1 MILPTTVHFQHY
13 FLEFTIKIIDNIVNA
28 IYITYTR
35 CIITK
40 YKKPDYVYGKS
51 MRTYTVHRSYIYQED
66 TNIQI
71 KIENIFVF
79 LFKYRYF
86 DDFGIKVKFLHFSN
100 RSVVSFLE
108 HTWGMSIF
116 H

>member
-1 MILPTTVHFQHY
+1 MCTAKVCVRTQYIVH
-13 FLEFTIKIIDNIVNA
+13 I
-28 IYITYTR
+28 
-35 CIITK
+35 
-40 YKKPDYVYGKS
+40 
-51 MRTYTVHRSYIYQED
+51 YIYQED

>member
-40 YKKPDYVYGKS
+40 YKKPDYVYAAE
-51 MRTYTVHRSYIYQED
+51 VCVQYIVNIS
-66 TNIQI
+66 TKIQI
-71 KIENIFVF
+71 YKLKLEIFFFFYSNIVTE
-79 LFKYRYF
+79 YRF
-86 DDFGIKVKFLHFSN
+86 N
-100 RSVVSFLE
+100 
-108 HTWGMSIF
+108 
-116 H
+116 